1 MPTLHVVTADGRTTS
16 YQLLKQETTIGRGKE
31 NDIVLLDHT
40 VSRKHAK
47 ITKTGKGHLL
57 TDLGSFNGTIVNE
70 TAVQSALLKHEDVIK
85 IGLTTLTYLI
95 RPQKGK
101 TFKGTLTLSGE
112 TGSGKEPEPI
122 IKASSETSSPM
133 DSQVL
138 LVSKEFGES
147 GSALPS
153 KKETQLP
160 EFKQELSALER
171 TNKVLYVLYEISR
184 QLNSI
189 HEFGELLNKIMDLI
203 FAVIDADHG
212 FLILTGEKDREE
224 LIPVVVKS
232 REDQTQE
239 QESLKASRTIIKRV
253 IRDGVALLTSNA
265 MTDSRL
271 NHAKSLLLQQIRSA
285 ICVPLWRKNKII
297 GVIQLESVRLDNQF
311 TQEDLELLKAIGSQM
326 AMVIEQASLNEQ
338 IREEERMRNRLER
351 FHSPQV
357 IDMILKGGQE
367 TLDDML
373 EPKDVTAT
381 ILFADIKGFTALAER
396 MPPREVNL
404 ILNDFFS
411 RMTDIVFKY
420 DGTLDKYTGDGLM
433 AVFGAPMEKKDD
445 AERGIRAAQEMMQA
459 LAVMMDGTPEDR
471 TFSIR
476 IGINTG
482 KVVAGNIGSPKRMD
496 YTVIGDAVNTASR
509 LESIAQP
516 NQILIGEET
525 YKRVQGKFNIRP
537 VGPRKVKGKSVEVML
552 YEVLQ
557 QGAQKKL
564 SRRLLKNAQIQGANP
579 SNK

>member
-1 MPTLHVVTADGRTTS
+1 MPTLYVTTTDGRISS
-16 YQLLKQETTIGRGKE
+16 YQLLKQETTIGRSKE

-47 ITKTGKGHLL
+47 ITKTDQGHCLS
-57 TDLGSFNGTIVNE
+57 DLGSFNGTIVNDGL
-70 TAVQSALLKHEDVIK
+70 VQSALLKHEDIIK
-85 IGLTTLTYLI
+85 IGLNTLAYLS
-95 RPQKGK
+95 RPQMGK
-101 TFKGTLTLSGE
+101 PFKGALTLSGG
-112 TGSGKEPEPI
+112 TDLGKEPEPI
-122 IKASSETSSPM
+122 IKASSETFSPM
-133 DSQVL
+133 DSQAL

-147 GSALPS
+147 GKALPS
-153 KKETQLP
+153 KKEIEMP
-160 EFKQELSALER
+160 EFKKELSALER

-189 HEFGELLNKIMDLI
+189 HDFGELLNKIMDLI
-203 FAVIDADHG
+203 FVVIDADHG
-212 FLILTGEKDREE
+212 FLILTGERDREE

-232 REDQTQE
+232 REGQTGE
-239 QESLKASRTIIKRV
+239 QESLKASRTIINRV

-271 NHAKSLLLQQIRSA
+271 DHAKSLLLQQIRSA
-285 ICVPLWRKNKII
+285 ICVPLWRKDKII

-311 TQEDLELLKAIGSQM
+311 TQGDLELLKAIGSQM

-357 IDMILKGGQE
+357 IDLILKGGQE
-367 TLDDML
+367 TLDDMM

-381 ILFADIKGFTALAER
+381 ILFADINGFTALAER
-396 MPPREVNL
+396 MPPREINL

-411 RMTDIVFKY
+411 RMTDILFRY
-420 DGTLDKYTGDGLM
+420 DGTLDKYIGDGLM
-433 AVFGAPMEKKDD
+433 AVFGAPMEKEDD

-459 LAVMMDGTPEDR
+459 LAAMMAGTPEER
-471 TFSIR
+471 KFSIR

-525 YKRVQGKFNIRP
+525 YDRVQGKFNIRS
-537 VGPRKVKGKSVEVML
+537 VGLRKVKGKTVEVMV
-552 YEVLQ
+552 YEVL
-557 QGAQKKL
+557 
-564 SRRLLKNAQIQGANP
+564 
-579 SNK
+579 

>member
-1 MPTLHVVTADGRTTS
+1 MATLYVTTTDGRIS
-16 YQLLKQETTIGRGKE
+16 NYPLLKQETTIGRSKE
-31 NDIVLLDHT
+31 NDLVLLDHT

-47 ITKTGKGHLL
+47 ITKTDQGHLL
-57 TDLGSFNGTIVNE
+57 LDLGSFNGTVLNE
-70 TAVQSALLKHEDVIK
+70 TLIQSAFLKHEDIIK
-85 IGLTTLTYLI
+85 IGLNTLIYLS
-95 RPQKGK
+95 RPRTGK
-101 TFKGTLTLSGE
+101 PFKGTLTLSGGTE
-112 TGSGKEPEPI
+112 LGKEPEPI
-122 IKASSETSSPM
+122 IKASSETFSPM

-138 LVSKEFGES
+138 LVSKELADS
-147 GSALPS
+147 GRALPF
-153 KKETQLP
+153 KKESEVP
-160 EFKQELSALER
+160 EFKKELSALER

-189 HEFGELLNKIMDLI
+189 HDFGELLNKIMDLI
-203 FAVIDADHG
+203 FVVIDADYG
-212 FLILTGEKDREE
+212 FLILTGERDREE

-232 REDQTQE
+232 REDQTGE
-239 QESLKASRTIIKRV
+239 QESLKASRTIINRV

-271 NHAKSLLLQQIRSA
+271 DHAKSLLLQQIRSA
-285 ICVPLWRKNKII
+285 ISVPLWRKDKII

-311 TQEDLELLKAIGSQM
+311 AQGDLELLKAIGSQM

-338 IREEERMRNRLER
+338 IREEERIRNRLER

-367 TLDDML
+367 TLDDMM

-381 ILFADIKGFTALAER
+381 ILFADINGFTALAER

-411 RMTDIVFKY
+411 RMTDILFQY
-420 DGTLDKYTGDGLM
+420 DGTLDKYIGDGLM
-433 AVFGAPMEKKDD
+433 AVFGAPMEKEDD
-445 AERGIRAAQEMMQA
+445 AERAIRAAQEMMQA
-459 LAVMMDGTPEDR
+459 LGAMMAGSPEER
-471 TFSIR
+471 KFSIR

-482 KVVAGNIGSPKRMD
+482 IVVAGNIGSPKRMD

-525 YKRVQGKFNIRP
+525 YERVQGKFNIRS
-537 VGPRKVKGKSVEVML
+537 VGPRKVKGKTLEVMV
-552 YEVLQ
+552 YEVL
-557 QGAQKKL
+557 
-564 SRRLLKNAQIQGANP
+564 
-579 SNK
+579 

>member
-1 MPTLHVVTADGRTTS
+1 MPTLRLTTADGRTSS
-16 YQLLKQETTIGRGKE
+16 YQLLKQETSIGRSGD
-31 NDIVLLDHT
+31 NDIVLLDHA

-47 ITKTGKGHLL
+47 ITKTDQGHLL
-57 TDLGSFNGTIVNE
+57 TDLGSFNGTMVNE
-70 TAVQSALLKHEDVIK
+70 ASIQTALLKHEDVIK
-85 IGLTTLTYLI
+85 IGVNSLTYLFA
-95 RPQKGK
+95 PQTGK
-101 TFKGTLTLSGE
+101 PSKGTLTLSGG
-112 TGSGKEPEPI
+112 TDSRKEPEPI
-122 IKASSETSSPM
+122 IKASSETFRPM

-138 LVSKEFGES
+138 LVSTESGES
-147 GSALPS
+147 ARSLPS
-153 KKETQLP
+153 KKETEPP
-160 EFKQELSALER
+160 EFKKDLSALER

-189 HEFGELLNKIMDLI
+189 HDFGELLNKIMDLI
-203 FAVIDADHG
+203 LAVIDADHG

-232 REDQTQE
+232 REDLTEE

-271 NHAKSLLLQQIRSA
+271 DHAKSLLLQQIRSA
-285 ICVPLWRKNKII
+285 ICVPLWRKDKII

-311 TQEDLELLKAIGSQM
+311 TQGDLELLKAIGSQM

-373 EPKDVTAT
+373 EPKDATAT
-381 ILFADIKGFTALAER
+381 ILFADINGFTALAER

-411 RMTDIVFKY
+411 RMTDILFKY

-433 AVFGAPMEKKDD
+433 AVFGAPMEKEDD
-445 AERGIRAAQEMMQA
+445 AERCIRAAQEMIQA
-459 LAVMMDGTPEDR
+459 LTAMMIGVPKDR
-471 TFSIR
+471 KFTIR

-482 KVVAGNIGSPKRMD
+482 KVVSGNIGSPKRMD
-496 YTVIGDAVNTASR
+496 YTVIGDAVNMASR
-509 LESIAQP
+509 LESIAKP

-525 YKRVQGKFNIRP
+525 HKRVKGKFNIRS
-537 VGPRKVKGKSVEVML
+537 VGPRKVKGKTVELMV
-552 YEVLQ
+552 YEVL
-557 QGAQKKL
+557 
-564 SRRLLKNAQIQGANP
+564 
-579 SNK
+579 

>member
-1 MPTLHVVTADGRTTS
+1 MPTLYITTMEGRIS
-16 YQLLKQETTIGRGKE
+16 SFRLLKEETTIGRSKD
-31 NDIVLLDHT
+31 NDVVLPDHT
-40 VSRKHAK
+40 VSRRHAK
-47 ITKTGKGHLL
+47 IDKTGQGHLL
-57 TDLGSFNGTIVNE
+57 TDLGSFNGTLVNE
-70 TAVQSALLKHEDVIK
+70 TLIQRVLLKHEDVIK
-85 IGLTTLTYLI
+85 IGMNTV
-95 RPQKGK
+95 
-101 TFKGTLTLSGE
+101 TFLSWPERGRHFRGALTLSAE
-112 TGSGKEPEPI
+112 TELGKEMEPI
-122 IKASSETSSPM
+122 VKGTSEMASPM
-133 DSQVL
+133 DSQQL

-147 GSALPS
+147 RRALPRQ
-153 KKETQLP
+153 KEIEIP
-160 EFKQELSALER
+160 EFKKELSALER

-189 HEFGELLNKIMDLI
+189 HDFGELLNKIMDLI
-203 FAVIDADHG
+203 FVVIDADHG
-212 FLILTGEKDREE
+212 FLILTGEGEE

-232 REDQTQE
+232 RENQARK
-239 QESLKASRTIIKRV
+239 QESLKASRTIINRV

-271 NHAKSLLLQQIRSA
+271 DHAKSLLLQQIRSA

-311 TQEDLELLKAIGSQM
+311 TQGDLELLKAIGSQM
-326 AMVIEQASLNEQ
+326 AMVLEQASLNEQ

-357 IDMILKGGQE
+357 IDMILRGGQE
-367 TLDDML
+367 TLDYMM

-381 ILFADIKGFTALAER
+381 ILFADINGFTSLAER

-411 RMTDIVFKY
+411 RMTDILFQY
-420 DGTLDKYTGDGLM
+420 DGTLDKYIGDGLM
-433 AVFGAPMEKKDD
+433 ALFGAPMEKKDD
-445 AERGIRAAQEMMQA
+445 AERGIRAAKEMLQA
-459 LAVMMDGTPEDR
+459 LATMMAGTPDER
-471 TFSIR
+471 KFTIR

-525 YKRVQGKFNIRP
+525 YQRVKGKFNIRS
-537 VGPRKVKGKSVEVML
+537 VGPRKVKGKSVELMV
-552 YEVLQ
+552 YEVL
-557 QGAQKKL
+557 
-564 SRRLLKNAQIQGANP
+564 
-579 SNK
+579 

>member
-1 MPTLHVVTADGRTTS
+1 MPTLYVTTTDGRISS
-16 YQLLKQETTIGRGKE
+16 YSLLKQETNIGRSKE

-40 VSRKHAK
+40 VSRKHAR
-47 ITKTGKGHLL
+47 ITRTDQGHLL
-57 TDLGSFNGTIVNE
+57 TDLGSFNGTLVNE
-70 TAVQSALLKHEDVIK
+70 TLVQNALLHHEDVIK
-85 IGLTTLTYLI
+85 IGLNTLAYLS
-95 RPQKGK
+95 RPQTGK
-101 TFKGTLTLSGE
+101 PFKGTLTLSGE
-112 TGSGKEPEPI
+112 LDLGKEPEPI
-122 IKASSETSSPM
+122 IKASSETLSPM
-133 DSQVL
+133 DSQDL

-147 GSALPS
+147 AGALPS
-153 KKETQLP
+153 RKDTELP
-160 EFKQELSALER
+160 EFKRELSALER

-189 HEFGELLNKIMDLI
+189 HDFGELLNKIMDLV
-203 FAVIDADHG
+203 FVVIDADHG

-232 REDQTQE
+232 REDQNGE
-239 QESLKASRTIIKRV
+239 QASLKASRTIINRV

-271 NHAKSLLLQQIRSA
+271 DHAKSLLLQQIRSA
-285 ICVPLWRKNKII
+285 ICVPLWRKDKII

-311 TQEDLELLKAIGSQM
+311 TQRDLELLKAIGSQM
-326 AMVIEQASLNEQ
+326 AMVLEQASLNEQ
-338 IREEERMRNRLER
+338 IREEEGMRNRLER

-367 TLDDML
+367 TLDDMMD
-373 EPKDVTAT
+373 PKDVTAT
-381 ILFADIKGFTALAER
+381 ILFADINGFTALAER

-411 RMTDIVFKY
+411 RMTDILFRY
-420 DGTLDKYTGDGLM
+420 DGTLDKYIGDGLM
-433 AVFGAPMEKKDD
+433 AVFGAPMEKEDD
-445 AERGIRAAQEMMQA
+445 AERGILAAQEMMQA
-459 LAVMMDGTPEDR
+459 LNAMMAVMPQDR
-471 TFSIR
+471 KFTIR

-525 YKRVQGKFNIRP
+525 YARVQGKFNIRS
-537 VGPRKVKGKSVEVML
+537 VGSRKVKGKTVEVMV

-557 QGAQKKL
+557 RGA
-564 SRRLLKNAQIQGANP
+564 G
-579 SNK
+579 

>member
-1 MPTLHVVTADGRTTS
+1 MPTLHITTTDGRISS
-16 YQLLKQETTIGRGKE
+16 YQLLKQETTIGRSKQ
-31 NDIVLLDHT
+31 NDIVLLDQS

-47 ITKTGKGHLL
+47 ITRTDQGHLL
-57 TDLGSFNGTIVNE
+57 SDLGSFNGTLVNE
-70 TAVQSALLKHEDVIK
+70 ALIESTLLKHEDIIK
-85 IGLTTLTYLI
+85 VGLNTLTYLSQ
-95 RPQKGK
+95 PQAGK
-101 TFKGTLTLSGE
+101 LFKGTLTLSG
-112 TGSGKEPEPI
+112 GIDLGKGPEPI
-122 IKASSETSSPM
+122 IKASSETLSPM
-133 DSQVL
+133 DSQDL

-147 GSALPS
+147 GRSLPS
-153 KKETQLP
+153 KKEIELP
-160 EFKQELSALER
+160 EFKKELSALER

-189 HEFGELLNKIMDLI
+189 HDFGELLNKIMDLI
-203 FAVIDADHG
+203 FVVIDADYG
-212 FLILTGEKDREE
+212 FLILTGEKDKEE

-232 REDQTQE
+232 REDQNGE
-239 QESLKASRTIIKRV
+239 QESLKASRTIINRV

-271 NHAKSLLLQQIRSA
+271 DHAKSLLLQQIRSA
-285 ICVPLWRKNKII
+285 ICVPLWRKDKII

-311 TQEDLELLKAIGSQM
+311 TQSDLELLKAIGSQM

-357 IDMILKGGQE
+357 IDLILKGGQE
-367 TLDDML
+367 TLDDMM

-411 RMTDIVFKY
+411 RMTDILFRY
-420 DGTLDKYTGDGLM
+420 DGTLDKYIGDGLM
-433 AVFGAPMEKKDD
+433 AVFGAPMEKEDD

-459 LAVMMDGTPEDR
+459 LAAMMAGMPEDR
-471 TFSIR
+471 KFTIR

-525 YKRVQGKFNIRP
+525 YRRVQGKFKIRSI
-537 VGPRKVKGKSVEVML
+537 GPRKVKGKTVEVMV
-552 YEVLQ
+552 YEVL
-557 QGAQKKL
+557 
-564 SRRLLKNAQIQGANP
+564 
-579 SNK
+579 